1 MSGVFVELQDT
12 VGGVLEANT
21 TRTTVVIKLKKDVD
35 IMLSPMA
42 LESAQLFLEVGT
54 LLKRKSSKTDH
65 NLLGRKRLISSLVS
79 ICDILL

>member
-1 MSGVFVELQDT
+1 MREYLDVLLVCVKGVDVLMAGVSGELQDT

-21 TRTTVVIKLKKDVD
+21 TRTTIVIKLKKDVD

-54 LLKRKSSKTDH
+54 VVKR
-65 NLLGRKRLISSLVS
+65 RLS
-79 ICDILL
+79 

>member
-1 MSGVFVELQDT
+1 MSDYFSALFVKIKCVIMSGVSCELQDT

-42 LESAQLFLEVGT
+42 LESAQLFLEVGI
-54 LLKRKSSKTDH
+54 
-65 NLLGRKRLISSLVS
+65 LLGRGSN
-79 ICDILL
+79 

>member
-1 MSGVFVELQDT
+1 MSVKGVLLIGESCELQDT

-54 LLKRKSSKTDH
+54 CDKWKK
-65 NLLGRKRLISSLVS
+65 NLYSPVHEIVL
-79 ICDILL
+79 

>member
-1 MSGVFVELQDT
+1 MASFNVLCVKGVIMSGLSGGFQDA

-54 LLKRKSSKTDH
+54 W
-65 NLLGRKRLISSLVS
+65 V
-79 ICDILL
+79 